1 MARSLRQTQV
11 PRVDRMLDVNAQT
24 TTLGR
29 LTCRIVDALPADKR
43 PESIVVLCHGYG
55 APGTDLVPFGPELL
69 EHSPALAD
77 RVQFLFPEAPLDLA
91 DLGMPGGRAWWHLD
105 MHKLQMAVA
114 TGEIRDLR
122 EEQPEGLEFARQR
135 LLAAIAEW
143 SEQTGVPLSRFVLG
157 GFSQGAMLATEA
169 TLHLDENPA
178 GLIVL
183 SGTLLNE
190 AVWRKL
196 APRRAGLSVLQSHG
210 MSDPILPHLCAELL
224 RDMLGEAG
232 ANVEFVTFR
241 GGHGIPMEV
250 FDKVAATLERLCR
263 AV

>member
-1 MARSLRQTQV
+1 MNTQTE
-11 PRVDRMLDVNAQT
+11 
-24 TTLGR
+24 TLGR
-29 LTCRIVDALPADKR
+29 LTCRIVDALPAGKP
-43 PESIVVLCHGYG
+43 PEYIVVLCHGFG

-69 EHSPALAD
+69 EHSPVLAE
-77 RVQFLFPEAPLDLA
+77 RVQFVFPEAPLDLA

-105 MHKLQMAVA
+105 MLKLQMAVA

-135 LLAAIAEW
+135 LLAVIAEW
-143 SEQTGVPLSRFVLG
+143 SARTGVPVSRFVLG
-157 GFSQGAMLATEA
+157 GFSQGSMLATDV

-190 AVWRKL
+190 ADWRAL
-196 APRRAGLSVLQSHG
+196 APRRAGLSVIQSHG
-210 MSDPILPHLCAELL
+210 KDDPILPYVCAELL
-224 RDMLGEAG
+224 RDMLCEVG
-232 ANVEFVTFR
+232 AKVEFVSFR

-250 FDKVAATLERLCR
+250 FDKVASALERLCQTMTQTGE
-263 AV
+263 VKD